1 MLLYKSEI
9 ISSEFIRVTW
19 LSLNIFKILSSSNS
33 SFVTYFISFVSIF
46 VLFGIYFVFALAMTI
61 LLLNYNEYGI
71 TQFDNKSLIM
81 INSKISND
89 EFKKGELIVTES
101 KKVDEYKE
109 GEYVFTYKIGPDR
122 IPTVVVGKIGNIY
135 PEEEAITFENGETY
149 SVENIAGTPYKK
161 YDKIGGILSL
171 IESKW
176 GFLFI
181 VLIPVFLIFI
191 YEVYALIIEIKY
203 GAEED

>member
-1 MLLYKSEI
+1 MKKVFEGI
-9 ISSEFIRVTW
+9 KKIF
-19 LSLNIFKILSSSNS
+19 SL
-33 SFVTYFISFVSIF
+33 

-161 YDKIGGILSL
+161 YDKIGGVLSL